1 METGLLTAARL
12 ERVLTAE
19 SDGEAVRL
27 LRESGYPEMRL
38 DSPETMD
45 AAIMQAR
52 EETLR
57 DLEDSVPDR
66 RYVEIFRL
74 RYDYHNLKAILKA
87 RAMGV
92 DPDRMLTRL
101 GRVPPEELKASLT
114 SGELDWLPPLMA
126 AAAREARETL
136 ERTRDPQLC
145 DLSLDRW
152 QARDELET
160 AQAAGSAFLQ
170 GYVRAR
176 IDAAN
181 LRALVR
187 TLRMGRTAAFL
198 QGALLPGGS
207 LAESGLLAVAKE
219 GGAGLAELY
228 AATLLAAAARSGAD
242 ALRGGPLTEFERLC
256 DDAESAYLA
265 GAELVAFGEA
275 PLVSYLAARE
285 REYTNLRIVLMGRS
299 AGLAP
304 EIVRARLRTGGA

>member
-1 METGLLTAARL
+1 METGLLTAAQLDRL
-12 ERVLTAE
+12 LTAE
-19 SDGEAVRL
+19 SDGEVVRL
-27 LRESGYPEMRL
+27 LRESGYPAMRL

-45 AAIMQAR
+45 AAIMAAR

-57 DLEDSVPDR
+57 DLEDSAPDR

-74 RYDYHNLKAILKA
+74 RYDYHNLKAVLKA
-87 RAMGV
+87 RAMGA

-101 GRVPPEELKASLT
+101 GRVPPEELKAALV
-114 SGELDWLPPLMA
+114 SGELDRLPPLMA
-126 AAAREARETL
+126 AAAAQARETL
-136 ERTRDPQLC
+136 ETTRDPQLC
-145 DLSLDRW
+145 DLTLDRW

-160 AQAAGSAFLQ
+160 AHAAGSGFLQ

-198 QGALLPGGS
+198 RGALLPGGS
-207 LAESGLLAVAKE
+207 MAERDLLSAAE
-219 GGAGLAELY
+219 DGGAGLAELY
-228 AATLLAAAARSGAD
+228 EATELAAAARAGAD
-242 ALRGGPLTEFERLC
+242 ALQGGPLTEFERLC
-256 DDAESAYLA
+256 DDAVSAYLA

-285 REYTNLRIVLMGRS
+285 REFTNLRIVLMGRS

-304 EIVRARLRTGGA
+304 EIIRARLRTGGA